1 MFFLDIKKNNV
12 YVVNKKDYSFY
23 QLLEGDKKKKVN
35 LSQLK
40 APMVVLE
47 EVGPE
52 HYIFKYLCKNELEF
66 HRLKEENL
74 SFYGKVGFMTNQEM
88 KKLL

>member
-1 MFFLDIKKNNV
+1 MDIKKNNV
-12 YVVNKKDYSFY
+12 YVVNKTDYSFY
-23 QLLEGDKKKKVN
+23 QLLQGDKKKKVT

-47 EVGPE
+47 EVSAG
-52 HYIFKYLCKNELEF
+52 HYVFKHLCKNELEF

-74 SFYGKVGFMTNQEM
+74 LFYEKIGFITNQEM
-88 KKLL
+88 KRLL